1 MDYGNSV
8 AVLNKA
14 KTVSAESA
22 TMALANSKMRESYKL
37 IQKEVEE
44 LSAECDT
51 DAAHL
56 EVMRKAA
63 SILASVSEA
72 HTNEIIGAITDVIN
86 KALAVLFPKD
96 AKTIEIQKSMY
107 RDTHPHYN
115 ILLKTNTGIVRTF
128 NQSGTGLTQ
137 VISFLFTTCLIDS
150 RKGRKIMV
158 MDELLNGLHPDA
170 KEIVSSL
177 MTALSTRA
185 HDPFQFVCV
194 EYGMDIGK
202 QYEVAK
208 GSLPNALSTAS
219 EWNGTSGYYHTLAT
233 KGLLVQDN
241 E

>member
-1 MDYGNSV
+1 MNYLNSV
-8 AVLNKA
+8 AALNAA
-14 KTVSAESA
+14 KSISSESA
-22 TMALANSKMRESYKL
+22 AMAIANSKMRESYNL
-37 IQKEVEE
+37 IQCEIED
-44 LSAECDT
+44 LSKECDA
-51 DAAHL
+51 DAKHL
-56 EVMRKAA
+56 EVMHKAA

-86 KALAVLFPKD
+86 KALAVLFPND
-96 AKTIEIQKSMY
+96 PKTVEIQKSMY

-115 ILLKTNTGIVRTF
+115 ILLKTSTGIVRTF

-177 MTALSTRA
+177 MTALSTRE

-208 GSLPNALSTAS
+208 GNLPNALSTAQHWTGA
-219 EWNGTSGYYHTLAT
+219 EGYYHTLAA
-233 KGLLVQDN
+233 KGVAQADA
-241 E
+241 